1 MARSSIPPD
10 LHYTAEHEWI
20 KLSTSDDGTTL
31 ARIGITDYAQES
43 LGDVVFL
50 QLPEQGTSVTGG
62 EAVGEVES
70 TKSVSDVFA
79 PLAGTVA
86 ARNDAVETN
95 PELLNT
101 DPYGQGWLFELTLAD
116 ADAVNGLL
124 DAAAYAKLV
133 ES

>member
-1 MARSSIPPD
+1 MATSSIPDD

-20 KLSTSDDGTTL
+20 KLSTGDDGTTL

-50 QLPEQGTSVTGG
+50 QLPEQGAAVTAG

-79 PLAGTVA
+79 PLAGVVA

-116 ADAVNGLL
+116 QDAVKGLL
-124 DAAAYAKLV
+124 DAAAYGKLV